1 MEKVRQ
7 FTVSILL
14 VFLLGACASKEND
27 QELPEES
34 TEETEITLPEPK
46 YLDNQVSGLWKVQL
60 SPAKKEKIEFIKHQ
74 FDTSGVW
81 FMSFKFVGDS
91 AEATGGGVWSYD
103 KISEQLVT
111 LTLPDSVAEIY
122 QVLDLN
128 AKKML
133 LETNDGVEITYM
145 R

>member
-1 MEKVRQ
+1 MERLKQ

-14 VFLLGACASKEND
+14 VLLIGACASKESD
-27 QELPEES
+27 QELPKESSEEGDL
-34 TEETEITLPEPK
+34 TLPEPK

-81 FMSFKFVGDS
+81 FMSFKFVGDT

-128 AKKML
+128 DKKML
-133 LETNDGVEITYM
+133 LETNEGVEITY
-145 R
+145 RR